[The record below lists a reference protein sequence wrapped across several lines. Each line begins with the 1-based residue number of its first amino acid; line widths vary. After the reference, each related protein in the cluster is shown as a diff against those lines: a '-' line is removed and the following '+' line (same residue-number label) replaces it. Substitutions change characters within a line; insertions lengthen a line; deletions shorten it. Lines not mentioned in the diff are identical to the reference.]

1 MKFIKV
7 LAIIAVFIG
16 VIGSGVWH
24 FLIKD
29 TYQIAKVAT
38 PFSAKSVCSCRFVA
52 ERSMESCLSDFTL
65 DVSSFTFEESETAIT
80 VSFSGWLPA
89 TALYTPGVG
98 CALIPTQ

>member
-1 MKFIKV
+1 MKFMKV
-7 LAIIAVFIG
+7 LVIVAVIIGLIG
-16 VIGSGVWH
+16 TSVWH

-38 PFSAKSVCSCRFVA
+38 PFGAKSVCSCRFVA

-65 DVSSFTFEESETAIT
+65 DVSSFTFEESETAVT
-80 VSFSGWLPA
+80 VSFNGWLPA
-89 TALYTPGVG
+89 TATYTEGLG